1 MRKIL
6 MLTALPLALAGC
18 AGMTIPLPGGGNTVI
33 FTSPQAKTMRGCA
46 DGIDVFT
53 PGFSPMALPG
63 LARGSAA
70 ALGSTPEKAMA
81 KCLALLQAVDK
92 LNE

>member
-1 MRKIL
+1 MKLIAIVAV
-6 MLTALPLALAGC
+6 MALAGC
-18 AGMTIPLPGGGNTVI
+18 AGRTIPLPGGGNTVI

-70 ALGSTPEKAMA
+70 ALGRTPEDAMA

>member
-1 MRKIL
+1 MKLLAII
-6 MLTALPLALAGC
+6 AALALAGC
-18 AGMTIPLPGGGNTVI
+18 AGMPIPLLGGGSTEI

-70 ALGSTPEKAMA
+70 ALGSTPEEAMA
-81 KCLALLQAVDK
+81 KCLALLQVVDQ

>member
-1 MRKIL
+1 MKLI
-6 MLTALPLALAGC
+6 AIVAVLALAGC
-18 AGMTIPLPGGGNTVI
+18 AGMTIPLPGGGSTEI

-70 ALGSTPEKAMA
+70 ALGSTPEEAMA
-81 KCLALLQAVDK
+81 KCLALLRAVDQ
-92 LNE
+92 LNQ